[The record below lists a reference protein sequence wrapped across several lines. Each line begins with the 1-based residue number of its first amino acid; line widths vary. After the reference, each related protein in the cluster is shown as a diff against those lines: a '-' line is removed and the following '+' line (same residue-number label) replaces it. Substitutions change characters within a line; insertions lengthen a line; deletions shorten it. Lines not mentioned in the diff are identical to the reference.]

1 MIDQFL
7 VPLVPLFGY
16 LFACFFVWMKNLN
29 RQEID
34 PGGKIEIVE
43 PLKIQLWNCYNCYL
57 SSGETT

>member
-16 LFACFFVWMKNLN
+16 LFACFFVLMKNLN

-43 PLKIQLWNCYNCYL
+43 PLKI
-57 SSGETT
+57 